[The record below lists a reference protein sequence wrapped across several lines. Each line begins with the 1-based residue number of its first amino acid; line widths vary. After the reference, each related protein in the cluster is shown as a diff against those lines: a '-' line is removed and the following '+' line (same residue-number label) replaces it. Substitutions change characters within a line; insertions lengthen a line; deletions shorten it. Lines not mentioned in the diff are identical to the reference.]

1 MEELGQQKLNLV
13 AFGITLW
20 VSFLWAAIATML
32 FFATFDPVEL
42 AEVATFPLQL
52 DRIGGYSIGFLLFWL
67 LLIIN
72 SSVVN
77 WLSTQVNKFKYGRQS
92 ERDRQ
97 SEHFEK

>member
-1 MEELGQQKLNLV
+1 MDDISKRKLNLV

-32 FFATFDPVEL
+32 FFATFDPV
-42 AEVATFPLQL
+42 AIANVATFPLEV
-52 DRIGGYSIGFLLFWL
+52 DRIGGYSLGFLLFWV

-77 WLSTQVNKFKYGRQS
+77 WLSSRINKLKYGQHQS
-92 ERDRQ
+92 AVNE
-97 SEHFEK
+97 

>member
-1 MEELGQQKLNLV
+1 MDDISKRKLNLV

-32 FFATFDPVEL
+32 FFATFDPI
-42 AEVATFPLQL
+42 AITEVATFPIQI
-52 DRIGGYSIGFLLFWL
+52 DRIGGYSFGFLLFWV

-77 WLSTQVNKFKYGRQS
+77 WLSSRINKLKYGQPSKGR
-92 ERDRQ
+92 
-97 SEHFEK
+97 

>member
-1 MEELGQQKLNLV
+1 MADHGEKNLGAV

-32 FFATFDPVEL
+32 FFATFDPVEI
-42 AEVATFPLQL
+42 AKVATFPMEL
-52 DRIGGYSIGFLLFWL
+52 DRMSGYSAGFLLFWV

-77 WLSTQVNKFKYGRQS
+77 WLSKQITKSKNEQDSG
-92 ERDRQ
+92 
-97 SEHFEK
+97 

>member
-1 MEELGQQKLNLV
+1 MNGISNRKLSLV
-13 AFGITLW
+13 AFGIILW

-32 FFATFDPVEL
+32 FFATFDPL
-42 AEVATFPLQL
+42 AIAEVATFPMQV

-77 WLSTQVNKFKYGRQS
+77 WLSSHVNKLKYGQP
-92 ERDRQ
+92 
-97 SEHFEK
+97 SEHN

>member
-1 MEELGQQKLNLV
+1 MNDISKRKLSLV

-32 FFATFDPVEL
+32 FFATFDPVAI
-42 AEVATFPLQL
+42 AEVATFPMQV
-52 DRIGGYSIGFLLFWL
+52 DRIGGYSMGFLLFWV

-77 WLSTQVNKFKYGRQS
+77 WLSSQVNKSKYGQPS
-92 ERDRQ
+92 EPNQ
-97 SEHFEK
+97 

>member
-1 MEELGQQKLNLV
+1 MDQLDSKKLSLV

-20 VSFLWAAIATML
+20 VSFLWAAVATML

-52 DRIGGYSIGFLLFWL
+52 DRIGGYSVGFLLFWL

-77 WLSTQVNKFKYGRQS
+77 WLSSHVNKSKYGRQS
-92 ERDRQ
+92 EL
-97 SEHFEK
+97 S

>member
-1 MEELGQQKLNLV
+1 MDDTSKRKLNLV

-32 FFATFDPVEL
+32 FFATFDPV
-42 AEVATFPLQL
+42 AIADIATFPMEV
-52 DRIGGYSIGFLLFWL
+52 DRISGYSIGFLLFWV

-77 WLSTQVNKFKYGRQS
+77 WLSSSLYKSKYGS
-92 ERDRQ
+92 P
-97 SEHFEK
+97 SEHG